1 MEVVH
6 SALVLPFSAGVGE
19 VEVGVEEVG
28 EVGDYGGEILI

>member
-19 VEVGVEEVG
+19 VEEVEVG